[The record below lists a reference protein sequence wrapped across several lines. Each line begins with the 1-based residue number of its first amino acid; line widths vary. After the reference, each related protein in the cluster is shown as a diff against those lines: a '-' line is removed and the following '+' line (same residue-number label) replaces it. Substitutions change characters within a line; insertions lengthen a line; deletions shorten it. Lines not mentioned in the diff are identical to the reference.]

1 MGSFFDSFVGSVVY
15 SRLLLPFVF
24 VFCGTQLLEHIV
36 IFVFQLGPEPVTA
49 PQHLVSRLRRL
60 FHMAGDIRCK
70 PGPGSAL
77 SLYRATSHRSNV
89 RHTCTCCVRLLYPD
103 RRIVVLVW
111 HQQSI
116 KNSGVLQ
123 YVACKPTM
131 YSKNHTKRVIN
142 IRIYNKG
149 TRISTGVILFEA
161 IVFIFYSLEAPQ
173 IH

>member
-60 FHMAGDIRCK
+60 FHVAGDIRCK

-103 RRIVVLVW
+103 TGTVQLFLCGINSLSKIVVSCSALLVNLVC
-111 HQQSI
+111 I
-116 KNSGVLQ
+116 
-123 YVACKPTM
+123 
-131 YSKNHTKRVIN
+131 TKI
-142 IRIYNKG
+142 IRRG
-149 TRISTGVILFEA
+149 
-161 IVFIFYSLEAPQ
+161 
-173 IH
+173 